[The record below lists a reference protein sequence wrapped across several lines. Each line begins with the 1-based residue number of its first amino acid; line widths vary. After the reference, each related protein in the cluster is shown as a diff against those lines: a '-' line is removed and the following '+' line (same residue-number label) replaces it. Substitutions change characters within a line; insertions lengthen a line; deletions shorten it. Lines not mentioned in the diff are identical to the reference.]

1 MAKVNLFAWASI
13 SEQGTVNGK
22 VGDQTGRE
30 VKIGNYYYFGQDVVV
45 RFKSV
50 LRGRKAAKIAKQ
62 LANNK
67 AIGYGQ
73 SDRAGLYNL
82 AKACNWNT
90 NALIKKLATK
100 SVNVDCSS
108 FCATVINLAYGT
120 ELVRC
125 FTTSTMFSE
134 CYITGKFKVMEL
146 KYIDNKWH
154 KGDMPLKAGK
164 HVIIN
169 V

>member
-30 VKIGNYYYFGQDVVV
+30 VKVGNYYYFGQDVVV

-50 LRGRKAAKIAKQ
+50 LKGRKAAKIAKK
-62 LANNK
+62 LAYNN

-73 SDRAGLYNL
+73 SDRAGLFNL
-82 AKACNWNT
+82 ARACKWNT
-90 NALIKKLATK
+90 DALIKALNSKK
-100 SVNVDCSS
+100 VNVDCSS
-108 FCATVINLAYGT
+108 FCATIINLAYGR

-125 FTTSTMFSE
+125 FTTSTMIGE
-134 CYITGKFKVMEL
+134 CYITGYFETL
-146 KYIDNKWH
+146 KLQDAANKWH